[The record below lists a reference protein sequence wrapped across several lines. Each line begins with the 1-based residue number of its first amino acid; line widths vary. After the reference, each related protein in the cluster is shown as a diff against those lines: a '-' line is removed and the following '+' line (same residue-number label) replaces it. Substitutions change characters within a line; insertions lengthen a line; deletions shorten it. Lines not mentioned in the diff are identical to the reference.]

1 MQVTVNGEVREIAPT
16 LSVLAV
22 LQAWGLDPR
31 KVALELNGAIV
42 PKSQFASVSVGEGDV
57 LEIVHIVGGG

>member
-22 LQAWGLDPR
+22 LQQWGLDPR
-31 KVALELNGAIV
+31 KVAVERNGAIV
-42 PKSQFASVSVGEGDV
+42 PKSQFATLPLKEGDA
-57 LEIVHIVGGG
+57 LEIVQIVGGG